1 LRPSFLLGAPLLG
14 APPPEFFR
22 GDLRPLLWI
31 AGALLCAS
39 FFATLRLALQH
50 SVPERVLSRTGDER
64 KRETL
69 QPLLERVGSLATSA
83 GVLKLTADLVFAA
96 LVLKAFVDTS
106 AFTLRAAAEAL
117 AVAVP
122 SLLLATEAVP
132 AAVARRWGDGMLIH
146 LLRPFHILQLPLRAV
161 VVALEA
167 LQLAL
172 QRLFGLPDSTGD
184 ARRIVES
191 LREVIEDAEVSGG
204 LDQSERELIEN
215 VMEFRDVDVAAV
227 MTPRTEI
234 HGLEVDD
241 DLLTIARKVTDC
253 GHSRMPVYEDSLDTI
268 LGTISARDVVQV
280 VAQEGLTAGT
290 TLNLRAVL
298 RPAYFVPETK
308 HISELLAEFRHEK
321 TKIAVVLDE
330 YGGTAGL
337 VTLADITGEIVGDVL
352 DEFDEEEAPAFH
364 HNDDGSV
371 EIDASLHVSEVNEKL
386 ETGIP
391 DTEDFETLGGF
402 VLAELGHFPKQGEG
416 FEREGFAYT
425 VTDSSDRRVLRVRV
439 QPIEPADRNALR
451 TSA

>member
-1 LRPSFLLGAPLLG
+1 MLG
-14 APPPEFFR
+14 APPPELFR
-22 GDLRPLLWI
+22 GDLSPLLWI
-31 AGALLCAS
+31 AVALLLAS
-39 FFATLRLALQH
+39 IFATLRLALRH
-50 SVPERVLSRTGDER
+50 SVPERVLSRINEES
-64 KRETL
+64 KRDAL
-69 QPLLERVGSLATSA
+69 QPLLERAGPLATSA
-83 GVLKLTADLVFAA
+83 GVLKLTADFVFAA
-96 LVLKAFVDTS
+96 LVLEAFLDAS
-106 AFTLRAAAEAL
+106 GFTLPNALKAL
-117 AVAVP
+117 AIGVP

-132 AAVARRWGDGMLIH
+132 TAVAKRWGDGLLIH
-146 LLRPFHILQLPLRAV
+146 ILRPFHVMQLPLRPV
-161 VVALEA
+161 VIALEA

-172 QRLFGLPDSTGD
+172 QRLFGLPDSTVD
-184 ARRIVES
+184 SRQIVES

-204 LDQSERELIEN
+204 LDETERELIEN

-241 DLLTIARKVTDC
+241 DLLTVARKVTEC

-268 LGTISARDVVQV
+268 LGTVSARDVVQV
-280 VAQEGLTAGT
+280 VAQDGLEAGT
-290 TLNLRAVL
+290 TLDLRAVL

-352 DEFDEEEAPAFH
+352 DEFDEDEAPVFQRH
-364 HNDDGSV
+364 EDGSV
-371 EIDASLHVSEVNEKL
+371 EIEASLHVSEVNEEL
-386 ETGIP
+386 DTGIP

-402 VLAELGHFPKQGEG
+402 VLAELGHFPKQGES
-416 FEREGFAYT
+416 FERDGFAYT
-425 VTDSSDRRVLRVRV
+425 VTDASDRRVLRVRV
-439 QPIEPADRNALR
+439 LSVESPDRKALR